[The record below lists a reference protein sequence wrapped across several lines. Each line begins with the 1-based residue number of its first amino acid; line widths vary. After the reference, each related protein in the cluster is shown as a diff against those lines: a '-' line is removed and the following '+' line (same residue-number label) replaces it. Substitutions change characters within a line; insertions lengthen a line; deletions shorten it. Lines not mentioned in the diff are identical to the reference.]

1 MIIHFLASVSETHH
15 CYNNVCLFLWK
26 GHSYGFLL
34 DWSIECRVV
43 NNRLTT
49 RVLGIRLPYWD
60 GGVCSY
66 GWYMYNVCVNRVPK
80 ILTDN

>member
-15 CYNNVCLFLWK
+15 CHHNVCLFLWK

-49 RVLGIRLPYWD
+49 RVLASDCHIEMVVYAPMAGI
-60 GGVCSY
+60 CI
-66 GWYMYNVCVNRVPK
+66 MYV
-80 ILTDN
+80 